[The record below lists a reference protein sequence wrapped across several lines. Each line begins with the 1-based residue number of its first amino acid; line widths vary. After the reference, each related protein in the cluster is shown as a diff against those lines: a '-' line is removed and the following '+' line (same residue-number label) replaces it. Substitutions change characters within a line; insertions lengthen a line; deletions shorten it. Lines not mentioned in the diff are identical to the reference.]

1 MTLPNFDSPARAVCT
16 PSRLVTSRKWIDGIN
31 QD

>member
-1 MTLPNFDSPARAVCT
+1 LPNFDSPVRAVCT
-16 PSRLVTSRKWIDGIN
+16 PSRFVTSRKWIDGIS